1 MKDNDGFI
9 TIMALAIMSIILI
22 SSLYLMYTYSLE
34 YMIVTSTVNS
44 MQSYYF
50 SEGKVYLILNHEKY
64 LDSIMPHIRQF
75 VKDIYIKIIKGIS
88 IQLDYEDLFEG
99 DKNNIV
105 SANIYHDYDGRIILE
120 LKTKSTYRNVTR
132 EVVSK
137 ITVINELF
145 ELGIP
150 VVSVYSLDDKK
161 QHMFDDYMNYLK
173 NNLEIPELDSGIY
186 GICLEDYEKIKLIR
200 NSNDYNIECYRN
212 GIKYPVEKKIFASD
226 KVFLLVKQNNMG
238 PNVYIVDLNG
248 LEDFKLAGIIYVE
261 GDLIICSDFEFNG
274 ILIVNGSINVESSA
288 NMKVNGILLY
298 KGEES
303 IEDERLQLQYDFAN
317 IRKYGIYLPEFIKL
331 DIRSIKSN

>member
-186 GICLEDYEKIKLIR
+186 GTCLEDYEEIRLI
-200 NSNDYNIECYRN
+200 NDSNAYNIECYRN
-212 GIKYPVEKKIFASD
+212 GLEYPVKVETFATDKIFLI
-226 KVFLLVKQNNMG
+226 VRQNSIGSQVSFM
-238 PNVYIVDLNG
+238 DLNALG
-248 LEDFKLAGIIYVE
+248 NFKLSGIIYVE

-274 ILIVNGSINVESSA
+274 ILIVDGSIRIDPSA

-331 DIRSIKSN
+331 NIRNIKSN